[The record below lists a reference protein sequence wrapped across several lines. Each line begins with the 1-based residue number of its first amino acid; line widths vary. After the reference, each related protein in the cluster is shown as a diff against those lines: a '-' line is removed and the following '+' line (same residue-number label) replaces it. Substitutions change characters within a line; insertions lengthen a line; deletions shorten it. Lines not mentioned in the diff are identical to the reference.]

1 MGLYRY
7 LSFFYLSGA
16 LACYLSLM
24 AYLFKSITFENA
36 HPQSQRVTNNQQPTT
51 NNQQPTTNNQP
62 NAPTAKPLGTPTTNN
77 RETRQIERFT

>member
-7 LSFFYLSGA
+7 LSFAYLSGA

-24 AYLFKSITFENA
+24 AYLFKSVTFENA

-51 NNQQPTTNNQP
+51 NNQQPTTNNQQHP
-62 NAPTAKPLGTPTTNN
+62 EGRSIKDLLKALGCATLMPYA
-77 RETRQIERFT
+77 

>member
-24 AYLFKSITFENA
+24 TYLFKSIAFENA
-36 HPQSQRVTNNQQPTT
+36 HPQSQRATNNQQHPKGRSIKDLMK
-51 NNQQPTTNNQP
+51 
-62 NAPTAKPLGTPTTNN
+62 ALGCATLMPYA
-77 RETRQIERFT
+77 

>member
-7 LSFFYLSGA
+7 LSFAYLSGA

-24 AYLFKSITFENA
+24 ANLFKSIAFENA
-36 HPQSQRVTNNQQPTT
+36 HPQSQRA
-51 NNQQPTTNNQP
+51 TNNQP
-62 NAPTAKPLGTPTTNN
+62 NAPTAKPLGTPTTDN